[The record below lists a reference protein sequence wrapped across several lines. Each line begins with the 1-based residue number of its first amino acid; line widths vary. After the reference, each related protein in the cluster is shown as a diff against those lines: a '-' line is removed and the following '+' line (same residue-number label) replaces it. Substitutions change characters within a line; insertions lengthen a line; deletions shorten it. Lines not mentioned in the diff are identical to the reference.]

1 MIFFYCHA
9 LHARQSSHYQAKEKE
24 LTRKKREKKNEK
36 WAVAQR
42 GKGYICYFPIFD
54 EQKVPQ
60 K

>member
-1 MIFFYCHA
+1 MHYMQGRA
-9 LHARQSSHYQAKEKE
+9 ATTRQKKKNLLE
-24 LTRKKREKKNEK
+24 KREKKNEK

-60 K
+60 KW